1 MPSLNRTLACIAVAL
16 GLFAAVR
23 AQTTAMQTHREDQL
37 QNDDVHVWRTT
48 ILPHQPLSMHRHD
61 HPRVIVALTDGTIDI
76 VDANGT
82 HDVHIWKQGHAYWL
96 PAMPPGAMHS
106 DVNTGN
112 APLQVMVVELQKEH

>member
-1 MPSLNRTLACIAVAL
+1 
-16 GLFAAVR
+16 
-23 AQTTAMQTHREDQL
+23 
-37 QNDDVHVWRTT
+37 
-48 ILPHQPLSMHRHD
+48 MHRHD

-82 HDVHIWKQGHAYWL
+82 HDVHIWKQAHAYWL